1 MVMKK
6 AFVILLVL
14 LFSQTTWAKV
24 TSVQIGVDGLTCSM
38 CTRSVEMAIKKL
50 AFVEVVKMDLKQ
62 TQGTITFKA
71 GQNVNFK
78 QLAKAVK
85 DAGFSVRYLKA
96 IVDDLPTVKNEA
108 VTIGDNTI
116 KLVNAVSDKSNTK
129 ATTLVLLGFD
139 YMNKKSLKTW
149 QTKYSNFSP
158 FSKENNYYF
167 AGIE

>member
-1 MVMKK
+1 MKK
-6 AFVILLVL
+6 AFVILIVLV
-14 LFSQTTWAKV
+14 FNQTIWAKI

-50 AFVEVVKMDLKQ
+50 AFVEIVKMDLTQ

-96 IVDDLPTVKNEA
+96 IVDDLPTAKNDA
-108 VTIGDNTI
+108 IIVGDNTI
-116 KLVNAVSDKSNTK
+116 KLVNTVSDKTNTK
-129 ATTLVLLGFD
+129 TATLILLGID

-158 FSKENNYYF
+158 FTKENNYYF

>member
-1 MVMKK
+1 MLMKK
-6 AFVILLVL
+6 AFIILFAL
-14 LFSQTTWAKV
+14 LFNQAIWAKV

-38 CTRSVEMAIKKL
+38 CSRSVEMAIKKL
-50 AFVEVVKMDLKQ
+50 AFVEEVKMDLKQ

-85 DAGFSVRYLKA
+85 DAGFSVRFLKA
-96 IVDDLPTVKNEA
+96 MVDDLPVAKNEA
-108 VTIGDNTI
+108 ITIGNNTI
-116 KLVNAVSDKSNTK
+116 KLVNTVLEKSNNK
-129 ATTLVLLGFD
+129 AATLVLLGFD

-149 QTKYSNFSP
+149 QTKYANFSP

>member
-1 MVMKK
+1 MAMKK
-6 AFVILLVL
+6 GLVILLVL
-14 LFSQTTWAKV
+14 LFSQTIWAKI

-38 CTRSVEMAIKKL
+38 CSRSVEMAIKKL
-50 AFVEVVKMDLKQ
+50 AFVEEVKMDLKQ

-85 DAGFSVRYLKA
+85 DAGFSVRFLKA
-96 IVDDLPTVKNEA
+96 SIDDLPPTKNDA
-108 VTIGDNTI
+108 ITIGDNTI
-116 KLVNAVSDKSNTK
+116 KLVNTVSDNTK
-129 ATTLVLLGFD
+129 AITLVLLGFD
-139 YMNKKSLKTW
+139 YMNKKNLKTW
-149 QTKYSNFSP
+149 QMKYSNFSP

>member
-1 MVMKK
+1 MKK
-6 AFVILLVL
+6 VLVIFMAFMFTQVI
-14 LFSQTTWAKV
+14 WAKV

-50 AFVEVVKMDLKQ
+50 TFVEVVNMDLTQ
-62 TQGTITFKA
+62 TKGTITFKA

-96 IVDDLPTVKNEA
+96 IVDDLPVAKNEA
-108 VTIGDNTI
+108 ITIGDNTI
-116 KLVNAVSDKSNTK
+116 KLVNSTSDQTNVKT
-129 ATTLVLLGFD
+129 TTLVLLGFD
-139 YMNKKSLKTW
+139 YMSKKSLKTW
-149 QTKYSNFSP
+149 QTKYSNFSA